1 MRFDYFEPFTIEE
14 AGEALRRG
22 KGQYKVLAGGTDV
35 ILQLRRR
42 VKQYAGL
49 VNIKRLP
56 NIGVWSAAP
65 GKGLHIGAA
74 TLMRELETSRAVA
87 ERFPSLLDSLK
98 VIGSIQ
104 LRNIA
109 TIGGNL
115 CNASPA
121 ADTAPALIALGATAT
136 FVDNGSDPK
145 GVPVEQFFSG
155 PGRSVLGPEGLLL
168 WVDVPEPQGVTGDS
182 FERLTPRGAM
192 DIAIVSAASRVTVDR
207 SSGRIKEVVVA
218 LGAVAP
224 TPVRAAKAEEILRG
238 HEPTPDLLE
247 KAGKTAMGECSP
259 IDDIRGTAAYRK
271 AMVSVLVRRTLE
283 RAVERARMR
292 A

>member
-1 MRFDYFEPFTIEE
+1 MRFDYFEPSTMEE
-14 AGEALRRG
+14 TRETLRRG
-22 KGQYKVLAGGTDV
+22 KGQYRVLAGGTDV

-42 VKQYAGL
+42 VKQYTGL

-56 NIGVWSAAP
+56 NIGAWSAEP
-65 GKGLHIGAA
+65 GNGLHMGAA
-74 TLMRELETSRAVA
+74 TLMRELETSGAVA
-87 ERFPSLLDSLK
+87 ETFPSLLDALRL
-98 VIGSIQ
+98 IGSIQ

-121 ADTAPALIALGATAT
+121 ADTAPALIVLGATAT
-136 FVDNGSDPK
+136 FLDNGSNPRT
-145 GVPVEQFFSG
+145 VPVERFFSE
-155 PGRSVLGPEGLLL
+155 PGKSVLGPEGLLL
-168 WVDVPEPQGVTGDS
+168 RVDVPEPRGMTGDS
-182 FERLTPRGAM
+182 FERLTPRSAM
-192 DIAIVSAASRVTVDR
+192 DIAIVSAASRVTLDR
-207 SSGRIKEVVVA
+207 NSGRIEDVAIA

-224 TPVRAAKAEEILRG
+224 TPLRALKAEEVLRG
-238 HEPTPDLLE
+238 HEPTPELLA
-247 KAGKTAMGECSP
+247 KAAQIAMGECSP

-283 RAVERARMR
+283 RAIERARMR

>member
-1 MRFDYFEPFTIEE
+1 MRFDYFEPSTMEE
-14 AGEALRRG
+14 ARETLRRG
-22 KGQYKVLAGGTDV
+22 KGQYRVLAGGTDV

-42 VKQYAGL
+42 VKQYTGL

-56 NIGVWSAAP
+56 NIGTWSVEP
-65 GKGLHIGAA
+65 NKGLRMGAA
-74 TLMRELETSRAVA
+74 TLMRELETSGAVA
-87 ERFPSLLDSLK
+87 ETFPSLLDALRL
-98 VIGSIQ
+98 IGSIQ

-121 ADTAPALIALGATAT
+121 ADAAPSLIVLGATAT
-136 FVDNGSDPK
+136 FLDNGSDSRS
-145 GVPVEQFFSG
+145 VPVENFFSG
-155 PGRSVLGPEGLLL
+155 PGRSVLGPGGLLL

-192 DIAIVSAASRVTVDR
+192 DIAIVSAASRVALDR
-207 SSGRIKEVVVA
+207 TSGRIRDLAIA

-247 KAGKTAMGECSP
+247 KAGKIAMGECSP
-259 IDDIRGTAAYRK
+259 IDDIRGTRAYRK

-283 RAVERARMR
+283 RAIERARMR

>member
-1 MRFDYFEPFTIEE
+1 MRFDYFEPSTMEE
-14 AGEALRRG
+14 ARETLRRG
-22 KGQYKVLAGGTDV
+22 KGQYRVLAGGTDV

-42 VKQYAGL
+42 VKQYTGL

-56 NIGVWSAAP
+56 KIGAWSVEP
-65 GKGLHIGAA
+65 NKGLRMGAA
-74 TLMRELETSRAVA
+74 TLMRELETSGAVA
-87 ERFPSLLDSLK
+87 ETFPSLLDALRL
-98 VIGSIQ
+98 IGSVQ

-121 ADTAPALIALGATAT
+121 ADTAPALIVLGATAT
-136 FVDNGSDPK
+136 FLDNGSNPRT
-145 GVPVEQFFSG
+145 VPVERFFSG
-155 PGRSVLGPEGLLL
+155 PGKSVLGPEGLLL
-168 WVDVPEPQGVTGDS
+168 RVDVPVSKEMTGDS
-182 FERLTPRGAM
+182 FERLTPRSAM
-192 DIAIVSAASRVTVDR
+192 DIAIVSAASRVTLDR
-207 SSGRIKEVVVA
+207 NSGRIEDVAIA

-224 TPVRAAKAEEILRG
+224 TPLRALKAEEVLRG
-238 HEPTPDLLE
+238 HEPTPELVA
-247 KAGKTAMGECSP
+247 KAAQIAMGECRP

-283 RAVERARMR
+283 RAIERARMR

>member
-14 AGEALRRG
+14 ARETLRRG

-42 VKQYAGL
+42 VKQYKGL

-56 NIGVWSAAP
+56 DIGVWSAEP
-65 GKGLHIGAA
+65 NKGLRIGAA
-74 TLMRELETSRAVA
+74 TLMRELETSSAVA
-87 ERFPSLLDSLK
+87 ATFPSLLDALR
-98 VIGSIQ
+98 VIGSVQ

-121 ADTAPALIALGATAT
+121 ADTAPALLVLGATAT
-136 FVDNGSDPK
+136 FLDNGSNSRT
-145 GVPVEQFFSG
+145 VPVENFFSG
-155 PGRSVLGPEGLLL
+155 PGKSVLGLAGLLL
-168 WVDVPEPQGVTGDS
+168 RVEVPEPKEMTGDS
-182 FERLTPRGAM
+182 FERLTPRSAM
-192 DIAIVSAASRVTVDR
+192 DIAIVSAASRVTLDR
-207 SSGRIKEVVVA
+207 SSGRIEDVAIA

-224 TPVRAAKAEEILRG
+224 TPLRALKAEEVLRG
-238 HEPTPDLLE
+238 CEPIPELVM
-247 KAGKTAMGECSP
+247 KAGQIAMGECRP